1 MMWLKA
7 CPRCHGDLYLDSDY
21 YGHFL
26 GCIQC
31 GHTLDKSQQGLFMRL
46 LVSRFLDRS
55 GATAGASERAASTGL
70 ALG

>member
-7 CPRCHGDLYLDSDY
+7 CARCHGDLYLDSDY

-46 LVSRFLDRS
+46 LVSRFSGRS
-55 GATAGASERAASTGL
+55 RPTAGASGRAAGAKL
-70 ALG
+70 AVR